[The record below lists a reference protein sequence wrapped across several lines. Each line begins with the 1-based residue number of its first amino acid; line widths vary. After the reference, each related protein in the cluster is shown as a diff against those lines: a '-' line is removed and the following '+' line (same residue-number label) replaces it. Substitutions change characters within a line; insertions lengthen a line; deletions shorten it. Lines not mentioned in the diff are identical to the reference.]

1 MRFFAALS
9 ADNTDAG
16 PDEGTQITQIYT
28 DYLLSQTI
36 KSDKSDESVER
47 KRTSNYFLHEVHIF

>member
-1 MRFFAALS
+1 VRFFAALS

-47 KRTSNYFLHEVHIF
+47 KGTSNYFPR